1 MALDQRLTDL
11 ATGRPRL
18 VTGVIVALVLVLV
31 VLAALPSLWPTRFPF
46 LNPVAVDTDPENM
59 LSPSEPVRVF
69 HDEMKEKLS
78 LYDMIIVGVVNDH
91 EPEGVFNPASLARI
105 HELTEY
111 AKTLQG
117 AAIGEDDPRAG
128 VIESDLMAPSTVDAM
143 EPGGLGVVNFSWL
156 MQTPPATPAPVA
168 TNLDDP
174 VAYAAEVVVATNDA
188 RATEGLAELEVADCA
203 AQAAAERARAL
214 VGVAELTHA
223 PLDGAMRD
231 CGVEQAA
238 ENLSRASAP
247 AQDVVEAWLGSP
259 GHRNNLLDP
268 TLDEIG
274 VACVPD
280 DAALLCSQVFL
291 GR

>member
-1 MALDQRLTDL
+1 MGERSRSRLL
-11 ATGRPRL
+11 AG
-18 VTGVIVALVLVLV
+18 
-31 VLAALPSLWPTRFPF
+31 VLAGVLTASGALT
-46 LNPVAVDTDPENM
+46 
-59 LSPSEPVRVF
+59 
-69 HDEMKEKLS
+69 
-78 LYDMIIVGVVNDH
+78 GC
-91 EPEGVFNPASLARI
+91 
-105 HELTEY
+105 
-111 AKTLQG
+111 G
-117 AAIGEDDPRAG
+117 AE
-128 VIESDLMAPSTVDAM
+128 
-143 EPGGLGVVNFSWL
+143 
-156 MQTPPATPAPVA
+156 QTPPATPAPVA

-174 VAYAAEVVVATNDA
+174 VAYAAEVVVATNEA
-188 RATEGLAELEVADCA
+188 RAAEGLDELEVADCA

-268 TLDEIG
+268 SLLQIG

-280 DAALLCSQVFL
+280 EDALLCSQVFL
-291 GR
+291 GE